1 MLTNVIPKLPMRNIT
16 ATKEF
21 YINKLGFSEISDYG
35 DYLLIG
41 KDNIELHF
49 SPLKNLIQK
58 QIMDKCISEQA
69 ISTHFMKRSCLI
81 KSRFIQTDN

>member
-1 MLTNVIPKLPMRNIT
+1 MRNIT

-49 SPLKNLIQK
+49 FHL
-58 QIMDKCISEQA
+58 
-69 ISTHFMKRSCLI
+69 
-81 KSRFIQTDN
+81 